1 MNATTFTI
9 GNDTFRVIEVS
20 NCQDTPAFR
29 RALLNSG
36 RDGNVY
42 TAKRI
47 LTGRQRRVYTTLF
60 VRSVGGKFDTL
71 L

>member
-1 MNATTFTI
+1 MNAATFTL

-29 RALLNSG
+29 EALLSSG
-36 RDGNVY
+36 HDGNVY
-42 TAKRI
+42 TAERI
-47 LTGRQRRVYTTLF
+47 LTGRQRNTYTTLF
-60 VRSVGGKFDTL
+60 VRNTNGNFDTL